1 MADTVHTVVRD
12 QLASERE
19 RLLEQLQR
27 LGHGADASLDFDEN
41 FADSGQVTAERGEVE
56 ALAGQ
61 LEESLAEIDDALA
74 KLDAGE
80 YGVCESCH
88 TEIADARLEAMP
100 TARLCMTCA
109 SQRR

>member
-12 QLASERE
+12 QLAAERV
-19 RLLEQLQR
+19 RLQAQLQR
-27 LGHGADASLDFDEN
+27 LGHGPDASLDFDEN

-61 LEESLAEIDDALA
+61 LEEAIA

-88 TEIADARLEAMP
+88 TAIADARLEAMP